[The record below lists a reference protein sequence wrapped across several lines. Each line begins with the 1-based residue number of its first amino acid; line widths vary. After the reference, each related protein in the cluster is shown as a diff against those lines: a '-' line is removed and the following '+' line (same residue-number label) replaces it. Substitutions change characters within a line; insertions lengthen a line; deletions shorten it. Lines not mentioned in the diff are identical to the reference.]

1 MFNPFLILKKI
12 KFVLVTW
19 ALSRVLIFTI
29 MFLVIPIF
37 FPKILNDISSLAVLT
52 RWDGLW
58 YKQIA
63 TSGYHYVAD
72 GKSYPVAFFPLFPII
87 TRAVMTFGLPFALA
101 GTLVS
106 NLAFLGALI
115 VIYQWVE
122 ETYGS
127 TSAKWTIAVLA
138 WCPLS
143 LYAAVTYTEGL
154 FLLLSSLALKAFERG
169 RYRQAA
175 LWGALT
181 TATRVTG
188 IMLVPTFLI
197 VAWRSKRPWV
207 AYGTALFVSLGFL
220 LYSGYCGIRFG
231 DPLIFIHIEPTFG
244 QRTAGGFDW
253 LHWALNFMYGVVGR
267 FDWHNGT
274 LKNLLHPVQVVLIGV
289 SGISLWKNRIRLQS
303 KWFSILATGLLLWWW
318 ILWGDGFLKVW
329 MVCGGGYLFWCFRRQ
344 LTLTVFVY
352 GICSLLLILFSGGVG
367 STDRYIYGTVSWSI
381 LVGLFLTRYQPWGLP
396 ILIYGGI
403 VLGIFAGQFALNKWI
418 S

>member
-138 WCPLS
+138 
-143 LYAAVTYTEGL
+143 
-154 FLLLSSLALKAFERG
+154 
-169 RYRQAA
+169 
-175 LWGALT
+175 
-181 TATRVTG
+181 
-188 IMLVPTFLI
+188 
-197 VAWRSKRPWV
+197 
-207 AYGTALFVSLGFL
+207 
-220 LYSGYCGIRFG
+220 
-231 DPLIFIHIEPTFG
+231 
-244 QRTAGGFDW
+244 
-253 LHWALNFMYGVVGR
+253 
-267 FDWHNGT
+267 
-274 LKNLLHPVQVVLIGV
+274 
-289 SGISLWKNRIRLQS
+289 
-303 KWFSILATGLLLWWW
+303 
-318 ILWGDGFLKVW
+318 
-329 MVCGGGYLFWCFRRQ
+329 
-344 LTLTVFVY
+344 
-352 GICSLLLILFSGGVG
+352 
-367 STDRYIYGTVSWSI
+367 
-381 LVGLFLTRYQPWGLP
+381 
-396 ILIYGGI
+396 
-403 VLGIFAGQFALNKWI
+403 
-418 S
+418 